1 MVKEAASKINRVG
14 PRHTLYLQKDLVE
27 DTAFPFLLNEPL
39 AVKVEGERLV
49 IERPGVPR
57 HAGSD
62 FMVQEKNGSAVLSIL
77 GDLGYAPVLSRA
89 EKIYDMLKE
98 VHEAETLDLRIRRIP
113 PKEHAILL
121 YRSNAFRDRIMSEF
135 LDPSI
140 DAPMGLLSERHA
152 ELGSVKNLLYSEILG
167 KGEWSLSKHIL
178 RWITEV
184 QSSSKAT
191 GPTRIAIED
200 MSWFFENDLVGE
212 VVKWEREIDP
222 KNNMTVLCGYRT
234 SNLDQSWIRKV
245 VALHSYV
252 ILDAPFRVYRK
263 GLQ

>member
-49 IERPGVPR
+49 IERAGMPG

-62 FMVQEKNGSAVLSIL
+62 FIVGEKNGSAVVSIL

-121 YRSNAFRDRIMSEF
+121 YRSNGFRDRIMSEF

-140 DAPMGLLSERHA
+140 DAPMGLLSEKHA
-152 ELGSVKNLLYSEILG
+152 ELGSAKNLLYSEILG
-167 KGEWSLSKHIL
+167 KGELSLSKPIL
-178 RWITEV
+178 SWITEIET
-184 QSSSKAT
+184 SSKASGT
-191 GPTRIAIED
+191 PRIAIED

-212 VVKWEREIDP
+212 VVKWEREIGSR
-222 KNNMTVLCGYRT
+222 NNVTILCGYRT
-234 SNLDQSWIRKV
+234 SNLEQSWIRKV
-245 VALHSYV
+245 IALHSYV

>member
-39 AVKVEGERLV
+39 AVRVEGARLV
-49 IERPGVPR
+49 IERLGVPG

-62 FMVQEKNGSAVLSIL
+62 FIIQETNGSAVLSIL
-77 GDLGYAPVLSRA
+77 DDLGYAPVLSRA

-121 YRSNAFRDRIMSEF
+121 YRSNGFRDRIMSEF

-140 DAPMGLLSERHA
+140 DAPMGLLSEKHA
-152 ELGSVKNLLYSEILG
+152 ELGSAKNLLYSEILG
-167 KGEWSLSKHIL
+167 KGELPLSKRIL
-178 RWITEV
+178 NWITELE
-184 QSSSKAT
+184 SSSKAT

-200 MSWFFENDLVGE
+200 MSWFFENDLGGE
-212 VVKWEREIDP
+212 VVKWEREIGP
-222 KNNMTVLCGYRT
+222 KNNVTVLCGYRT
-234 SNLDQSWIRKV
+234 SKLEQSWIRKV

-263 GLQ
+263 GPQ

>member
-1 MVKEAASKINRVG
+1 MKWASGRKTRSKFNVGSLMVKEAASKINRVG

-39 AVKVEGERLV
+39 AVRVEGARLV
-49 IERPGVPR
+49 IERLGVPG

-62 FMVQEKNGSAVLSIL
+62 FIIQETNGSAVLSIL
-77 GDLGYAPVLSRA
+77 DDLGYAPVLSRA
-89 EKIYDMLKE
+89 EN
-98 VHEAETLDLRIRRIP
+98 

-121 YRSNAFRDRIMSEF
+121 YRSNGFRDRIMSEF

-140 DAPMGLLSERHA
+140 DAPMGLLSEKHV
-152 ELGSVKNLLYSEILG
+152 ELGSAKNLLYSEILG
-167 KGEWSLSKHIL
+167 KGEWSLSKYIL
-178 RWITEV
+178 SWITELE
-184 QSSSKAT
+184 SSSKAS

-212 VVKWEREIDP
+212 VVKWEREIAS
-222 KNNMTVLCGYRT
+222 KNNVTVLCGYRT
-234 SNLDQSWIRKV
+234 SKLEQSWIRKV
-245 VALHSYV
+245 VGLHSYV